1 MTTFLNAAG
10 DIVADDSGANGI
22 VIDVINA
29 TWEYGINAANIYTAK
44 VADAT
49 ANIQAMIDAGTAP
62 SMTSTQVAPI
72 PAVTEPTVTIP
83 ATIEVSDAFA
93 LYDTKYLELVALL
106 ENKFTSFIT
115 TYFPTEGLAYDAAE
129 DWLVAT
135 IDDPSGVANQI
146 WEDDRARIADE
157 AERKVAEVT
166 AFWTAKRFPMPP
178 GALAGQILQIQQA
191 AQAEL
196 AKSSRT
202 AAIQSLEL
210 VKFAVEKALSL
221 RQIALGA
228 AKDYIMA
235 LASGPDM
242 ASKLVNIGYDAQS
255 KLISAASQFYNAR
268 TEATKLT
275 YTANAQNADREQDAD
290 KANMNAELALISEKI
305 KALLADATAT
315 AQMATSMLN
324 NLHVSASTSTGKS
337 RSVGFSYS
345 NDTGDAGP
353 TVTVP

>member
-1 MTTFLNAAG
+1 MT
-10 DIVADDSGANGI
+10 DILPTYEYNSANEI
-22 VIDVINA
+22 VVSVINA
-29 TWEYGINAANIYTAK
+29 TWNKGLEMAANYTAK
-44 VADAT
+44 VGTAT
-49 ANIQAMIDAGTAP
+49 NLIQDMLDGGTAP
-62 SMTSTQVAPI
+62 QMSASAVAPV
-72 PAVTEPTVTIP
+72 PTVVEPVVTIP
-83 ATIEVSDAFA
+83 ATIEVTDAFA

-106 ENKFTSFIT
+106 ETKFSGFMT
-115 TYFPTEGLAYDAAE
+115 THFPTEGLAYNAAE

-135 IDDPSGVANQI
+135 IADPSGVASQI

-166 AFWTAKRFPMPP
+166 AFWAAKRFPMPS

-255 KLISAASQFYNAR
+255 KLISAASQFYGAR

-275 YTANAQNADREQDAD
+275 YAANAANADRAQDAD

-305 KALLADATAT
+305 KALLADAQAT
-315 AQMATSMLN
+315 AQTATSLLN
-324 NLHVSASTSTGKS
+324 NLHTSASVSGS
-337 RSVGFSYS
+337 RSMSVGYSYG
-345 NDTGDAGP
+345 GDVSSDPAAIVG
-353 TVTVP
+353 VE